1 MIFIYGLGKSGV
13 SVVKYF
19 NSKKINFHCWDDK
32 AFTRK
37 QVRKNFNNI
46 QLINPKKINFNDYDD
61 IILSPGI
68 SYNDEKFKKINNKK
82 IKFKRDLNIYWKN
95 KTKSKIIAI
104 TGTNGKSTTTKLI
117 GNLFKKNNS
126 TFFIGGNLGTPLLN
140 AFLNKKKFTYHVIEL
155 SSFQLENIN
164 DFNPKVAILLNLAR
178 DHLDRYKN
186 YKDYINQKKNIFSKN
201 RSGYNILSIDDK
213 ESFKLYKNNNIKNK
227 ISFSILKCDADIFY
241 KKGYIYDNYFFKKK
255 KISINKISPDLLG
268 EFNFQN
274 ILATYIVSKLFNIS
288 NYVFLKTVQ
297 NYIGLPYRNKII
309 KQNRKFLVIN
319 NSKATNVDSTFNSLL
334 NFNKVYLILGGRAKE
349 TDFKKIIKLY
359 KRIKKIYVYGESANL
374 IFKEL
379 KSKIE
384 VEKFLELK
392 TIVKKIF
399 IELNSNSEKATIL
412 FSPACT
418 SYDQYNN
425 FEERGKHFTELIN
438 KYSKY

>member
-1 MIFIYGLGKSGV
+1 M
-13 SVVKYF
+13 
-19 NSKKINFHCWDDK
+19 
-32 AFTRK
+32 
-37 QVRKNFNNI
+37 
-46 QLINPKKINFNDYDD
+46 
-61 IILSPGI
+61 
-68 SYNDEKFKKINNKK
+68 
-82 IKFKRDLNIYWKN
+82 
-95 KTKSKIIAI
+95 
-104 TGTNGKSTTTKLI
+104 
-117 GNLFKKNNS
+117 
-126 TFFIGGNLGTPLLN
+126 LN